1 MEERINKI
9 LEKYN
14 LSSAQ
19 FAENIGVQRSSI
31 SHIISG
37 RNKPSYDFIVK
48 IIEHFSDL
56 NPEWLLTGKGNM
68 LKIPLNTPISTQES
82 DLFSQT
88 VKTPSNISDI
98 QSVTNNTLATE
109 NPLNSSKGPLNSV
122 DDSPQNTKVT
132 NVNKVKFVIFV
143 YEDNSFEILNKK

>member
-1 MEERINKI
+1 MKDRINRI
-9 LEKYN
+9 LENYN

-19 FAENIGVQRSSI
+19 FAEKIGVQRSSI

-68 LKIPLNTPISTQES
+68 LKTSLNRLNSLQDS
-82 DLFSQT
+82 DLFNQT
-88 VKTPSNISDI
+88 TLNTKAPPQKASNQDDLSNTNHLNDIENRHSDSI
-98 QSVTNNTLATE
+98 KYNENTN
-109 NPLNSSKGPLNSV
+109 
-122 DDSPQNTKVT
+122 KVT
-132 NVNKVKFVIFV
+132 NVNNVKFVIFV
-143 YEDNSFEILNKK
+143 YDDNSFEILNKK